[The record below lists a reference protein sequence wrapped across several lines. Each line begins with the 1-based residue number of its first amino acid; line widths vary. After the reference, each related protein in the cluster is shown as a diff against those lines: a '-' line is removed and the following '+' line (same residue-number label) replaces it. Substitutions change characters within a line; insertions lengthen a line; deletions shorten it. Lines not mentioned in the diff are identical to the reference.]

1 MDLHLKSLSKHYADV
16 SALNAVDLDISSGE
30 LVALLGPSGSGKTTL
45 LRVIAGLLHPDEGRV
60 LFGDNDATQL
70 SLRERNVGFVFQH
83 YALFRHMMLLSEL
96 ARREGLFEF
105 LAAHA
110 VHVANGSPRR
120 LFLLAYA
127 IGTVVTVFMSNDAT
141 AVVLTPAVYAAARQ
155 ARAPPLPFLFA
166 CAFIANAASFVLPIS
181 NPANL
186 VIFGSHLPPLTQ
198 WLSLFALP
206 SVLAVV
212 ATYATHRVLQRG
224 ALRGRIASEIS
235 IPALSRAGATT
246 GYGIVVV
253 AVALLVASFL
263 GVPLGWPTL
272 VVTGLVAAIV
282 HVGKREAP
290 TAVLRHVSW
299 GVLPLVAALFVLV
312 EGLQYT
318 GVVERLVDMTGP
330 RSEPPMP
337 MLTMLRMRLPVAPVQ
352 RPSRT
357 LSENADMRS
366 STAWTSGTT
375 STPSTSSR
383 VPGGARSATCKAA
396 LSSVQ
401 LTCPPRNIAS
411 MRVPSPQPSARA
423 RSRARVSSPTR
434 CLE

>member
-1 MDLHLKSLSKHYADV
+1 VTTPDASHFATWSIA
-16 SALNAVDLDISSGE
+16 ALAVCGVVVRPWRVPEWSW
-30 LVALLGPSGSGKTTL
+30 ALLGACVLVLS
-45 LRVIAGLLHPDEGRV
+45 GLLPMRDAVVAVGKGLDV
-60 LFGDNDATQL
+60 YLFLAG
-70 SLRERNVGFVFQH
+70 
-83 YALFRHMMLLSEL
+83 MMLLSEL

-127 IGTVVTVFMSNDAT
+127 IGTLVTVFMSNDAT

-212 ATYATHRVLQRG
+212 ATYAIHRALQRG

-263 GVPLGWPTL
+263 GIPLGWPTL

-318 GVVERLVDMTGP
+318 GVVERLVDMLHAASDRSVTTATWGTGIGVAIA
-330 RSEPPMP
+330 SNLINNLPMGLITGAAINGANVG
-337 MLTMLRMRLPVAPVQ
+337 MLVRVAATIGIDLGPNLSVTGSLATILWLTAIRREGENVSAWTFLRIGAVVMPVALALALA
-352 RPSRT
+352 S
-357 LSENADMRS
+357 LFL
-366 STAWTSGTT
+366 
-375 STPSTSSR
+375 
-383 VPGGARSATCKAA
+383 
-396 LSSVQ
+396 LSS
-401 LTCPPRNIAS
+401 
-411 MRVPSPQPSARA
+411 
-423 RSRARVSSPTR
+423 
-434 CLE
+434 